1 MNTAKQPVRIV
12 FRADASS
19 RIGMGHVSRCAALA
33 RALMSHGDEVS
44 FITREWPGH
53 ACDWLQAQGIEVH
66 RLPEPDSGDDSLLG
80 VPLSTELSQ
89 VQAILSAHPL
99 PDWLVVD
106 HYGLD
111 AQWERAF
118 SSMGIRIL
126 AIDDLADRTHDCD
139 LLLDQNFP
147 GTRGRYDGFLP
158 TRGSQLLGP
167 EFALLGPDFAL
178 RRPPVPRI
186 TQRVQRILVFF
197 GGADTANLST
207 RALDA
212 IGRVAGDVEVDVV
225 IGAACPHRAQLA
237 ERCRTRPGWHLHVQT
252 AAMAELLGAVD
263 LAIGAGGVA
272 ALERCCM
279 GLASLVLSVADNQ
292 LAGSRALAL
301 AGAHLYLGPAEQVS
315 GAVFDAALRCLIESP
330 ILREALAAR
339 AHAIVDGRGTQRV
352 VRRLH
357 APRIALRRAELSDAR
372 YVLDWR
378 NHPRTR
384 EHIFNP
390 APIAWEEHLSWF
402 KRVVEDPASA
412 LLIGE
417 IDGQPVG
424 VLRFDPLGERV
435 RISIY
440 LDPERHGQG
449 IGSALIDA
457 GTRWLAAE
465 RPQVRQVIAEVMP
478 SNTASRKVF
487 AEAGYATH
495 FETLI
500 LDLDAA
506 ASESRQSS

>member
-1 MNTAKQPVRIV
+1 MNIAKPPMRIV

-44 FITREWPGH
+44 FIVREWPGH
-53 ACDWLQAQGIEVH
+53 ACDWLQAQGIDVH
-66 RLPEPDSGDDSLLG
+66 RLPAPDPGDDSLLG
-80 VPLSTELSQ
+80 VSLAAELAQ

-111 AQWERAF
+111 AKWERAF
-118 SSMGIRIL
+118 SSQGIRIL
-126 AIDDLADRTHDCD
+126 AIDDLADRAHDCD

-147 GTRGRYDGFLP
+147 GARERYDGLLP
-158 TRGSQLLGP
+158 KHCGLLLGP
-167 EFALLGPDFAL
+167 EFALLGPEFA
-178 RRPPVPRI
+178 RYRPVAPRI
-186 TQRVQRILVFF
+186 AQRVQRILVFF
-197 GGADTANLST
+197 GGADSANLTT
-207 RALDA
+207 RALNV
-212 IGRVAGDVEVDVV
+212 IERVAAEIEVDAV
-225 IGAACPHRAQLA
+225 IGAACPHRAMLA
-237 ERCRTRPGWHLHVQT
+237 DRCRAHPRWRLHVQT
-252 AAMAELLGAVD
+252 AAMVELLAAAD

-292 LAGSRALAL
+292 LAGSQALAT

-315 GAVFDAALRCLIESP
+315 DAAFDAALRCLIESP
-330 ILREALAAR
+330 TLRETLAAR

-357 APRIALRRAELSDAR
+357 VPRVALRRAQLSDVR
-372 YVLDWR
+372 RVLDWR
-378 NHPRTR
+378 NHPKTR

-402 KRVVEDPASA
+402 TRVVEDPASA

-417 IDGQPVG
+417 VDGQPVG
-424 VLRFDPLGERV
+424 VLRFDPLGDRV

-457 GTRWLAAE
+457 GTQWLAAE
-465 RPQVRQVIAEVMP
+465 RPHVRQVIAEVMH
-478 SNTASRKVF
+478 SNTASRKAF
-487 AEAGYATH
+487 AEAGYVRH
-495 FETLI
+495 FETLMF
-500 LDLDAA
+500 DLDAA
-506 ASESRQSS
+506 APG